1 MKNKTGKEARQSM
14 KYVRM
19 LLGMLA
25 VLLAA
30 GAVWLTVTFRGEL
43 PVLLLAPETACRRV
57 EETMDA
63 LCSGDYTAAEELLY
77 GMPDLGVDALP
88 EDTVNRMLWDA
99 YRSSLDYQLTG
110 ELYTTQQ
117 GLARNVKII
126 HMELP
131 AVTEKL
137 GQRAKELLQ
146 QRVEAAQDASEVY
159 DASHGYRENVVAE
172 VLEEAVRQALEE
184 DVRYTY
190 EIVPLRLVCRDGQ
203 WWVMPDKA
211 LLNAVFG
218 GITE

>member
-1 MKNKTGKEARQSM
+1 M
-14 KYVRM
+14 KYVRIS
-19 LLGMLA
+19 LAMLA
-25 VLLAA
+25 AMLAA
-30 GAVWLTVTFRGEL
+30 GGLWLTAAFRGEL
-43 PVLLLAPETACRRV
+43 PVLLSAPEAACLRV
-57 EETMDA
+57 EQTMDA
-63 LCSGDYTAAEELLY
+63 LCAGDYAAAEELLY
-77 GMPDLGVDALP
+77 GGPDLGMDTPL

-110 ELYTTQQ
+110 ELYTTEQ
-117 GLARNVKII
+117 GLAQNVKII

-137 GQRAKELLQ
+137 GQRAKDLLQ
-146 QRVEAAQDASEVY
+146 QRVEGARDASEVY
-159 DASHGYRENVVAE
+159 DASGGYRETVVAE

-190 EIVPLRLVCRDGQ
+190 EIVPLQLVCRDGQ